1 MNSIEYHLK
10 ELEIAVAA
18 HDARTVNPEM
28 PAGVASVLDLGCG
41 IGQGLL
47 VSRLKPEVFACG
59 VDIDEAAVCYAKQL
73 APLHHFVCAAAERL
87 PLSDRF
93 FDCVVSRVTL
103 PFVHIPAAL
112 REIARVT
119 KDGGHVWFT
128 LHSWSMARRGLLKA
142 IRQRSLKNTLF
153 RVYVIANGICFHLIG
168 KQFRYP
174 LRRRRCESFQTVR
187 GMTRA
192 MGRAGFGQV
201 TVQRG
206 QFFVL
211 TGMKVSTKKEP
222 HSKPSHSVQSQQVHD
237 AKKFLDQGQSDG
249 EACRSREGIAAGL

>member
-1 MNSIEYHLK
+1 MNSIDYHLK

-18 HDARTVNPEM
+18 DDPRTVNPEM
-28 PAGVASVLDLGCG
+28 PEGVATVLDLGCG

-59 VDIDEAAVCYAKQL
+59 VDIDDVAVCYAKRL
-73 APLHHFVCAAAERL
+73 APVHHFVCAVAERL
-87 PLSDRF
+87 PLSDRS

-103 PFVHIPAAL
+103 PFLHIPAAL

-128 LHSWSMARRGLLKA
+128 LHSWSMARKALFKA
-142 IRQRSLKNTLF
+142 IRQHSLKNTLF
-153 RVYVIANGICFHLIG
+153 RIYVIANGICFHLIG

-174 LRRRRCESFQTVR
+174 LRRRWCESFQTVR

-192 MGRAGFGQV
+192 MRQVGFGQV
-201 TVQRG
+201 AVQRG

-211 TGMKVSTKKEP
+211 TAVKVSTKEES
-222 HSKPSHSVQSQQVHD
+222 HLQPSRSVQSHQGRD
-237 AKKFLDQGQSDG
+237 ATQFLDEAQSGG
-249 EACRSREGIAAGL
+249 EAREGIAAGL